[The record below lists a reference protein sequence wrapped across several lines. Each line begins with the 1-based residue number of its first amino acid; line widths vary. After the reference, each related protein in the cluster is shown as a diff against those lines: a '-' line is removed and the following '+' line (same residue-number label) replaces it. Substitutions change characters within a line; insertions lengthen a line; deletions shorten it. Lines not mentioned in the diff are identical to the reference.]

1 MDEATHCRRP
11 EIIDTKIVMH
21 TVQGGEMGG
30 ATTCMKPPR

>member
-1 MDEATHCRRP
+1 MGGATHCRRP

-30 ATTCMKPPR
+30 LHLV